1 MLSYKKAGGIVDVR
15 RAGGVVEV
23 EIQPDVTAVVEVTA
37 NASRAE
43 RCAPDPF
50 IKILLLFV
58 TRGLP
63 PPNPRDYGEQKRR
76 AAEST
81 DDVPGAL

>member
-1 MLSYKKAGGIVDVR
+1 MLSYKKARGVVDVR
-15 RAGGVVEV
+15 VRRGVVEV
-23 EIQPDVTAVVEVTA
+23 EVKPDVAAVVEVTA
-37 NASRAE
+37 NANRAK

-76 AAEST
+76 AAKLT
-81 DDVPGAL
+81 CDVPGA